1 MKFMAINAV
10 TDLKGYLF
18 CLKKRIKRSYLKMI
32 YPASNPPSLAKT
44 TLAA

>member
-10 TDLKGYLF
+10 TDLKDYHF
-18 CLKKRIKRSYLKMI
+18 CFYKRMKISYLKTVS
-32 YPASNPPSLAKT
+32 PPSDPPSLAKT